1 LAWCRAAPDPHA
13 AKKRRLAAAA
23 GGGGSAGGGGGVDEE
38 AESGAVA
45 GGHGIL
51 CGEAATA
58 TAAERRKL
66 MEVRGRFGWFGTSE
80 AKRAHDDAGR
90 NS

>member
-23 GGGGSAGGGGGVDEE
+23 GGGVDEE

-80 AKRAHDDAGR
+80 AKRVHGDAGR